1 MSNPL
6 WQSGRW
12 SDEHVELFIGNLL
25 RWGVILAASVT
36 ALGGLIFLFAHG
48 GRKADYSVF
57 HGQPDAL
64 RSVSEVVL
72 NAYHLQP
79 EALIQLGL
87 LLLIVTPIARVA
99 LSLLAFFKQ
108 HDRMYILV
116 TAIVLGV
123 LLYSLV
129 GYGA

>member
-6 WQSGRW
+6 WKSGTW
-12 SDEHVELFIGNLL
+12 SDENVELFVGNLL
-25 RWGVILAASVT
+25 RWGVVLAASVT
-36 ALGGLIFLFAHG
+36 ALGGFIFLFVHG

-64 RSVSEVVL
+64 KSVSAVAR

-87 LLLIVTPIARVA
+87 LLLIATPIARVA
-99 LSLLAFFKQ
+99 LSLIAFFKQ

-123 LLYSLV
+123 LLYSLI
-129 GYGA
+129 GS